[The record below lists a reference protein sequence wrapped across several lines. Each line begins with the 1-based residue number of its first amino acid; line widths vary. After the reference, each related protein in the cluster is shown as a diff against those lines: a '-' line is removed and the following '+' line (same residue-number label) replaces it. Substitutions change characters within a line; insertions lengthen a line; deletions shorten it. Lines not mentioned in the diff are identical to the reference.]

1 MRRLLLSLATLLPI
15 LHATAQ
21 DGLWST
27 VSKDNLKTFLN
38 GRSEVSQLP
47 ASYELVKLNRTQLQ
61 SLQKQAPLVKVGVQS
76 KLSPVRISLPLPVAG
91 QSISSAITESPIL
104 SDALAKQIT
113 GFNTYELKD
122 PVTYGLQGRLSVT
135 PQGVTGI
142 IFTEKGS
149 AYIYPVGPDYPDVH
163 MVYYVKDIPF
173 TLPLLCGT
181 KGESPVSK
189 SNTGSRV
196 QTAVGDCQLRNYRLA
211 VGVTGEY
218 TTWAGGTQAQ
228 ALTYIGITVNDVIAI
243 YQRDAAI
250 TFTLVSNSSTVF
262 TDATTDPY
270 SAASGASATLDENH
284 NALNAA
290 YTNSG
295 YDIGIV
301 FHNGWNGGV
310 ATLGSTCVSFWKG
323 RAAAGLNFGTG
334 SNPTSGP
341 QGPIFANTVA
351 HEMAHQFGVGHTMS
365 SITGGCNGNQNPAT
379 AWEPGGGSTIMAYA
393 GVCSG
398 TAYQTYSD
406 LYFHGGSVLQMVDFA
421 INSATCGTI
430 SSLSNTAPTVTVP
443 ATSYTIPVS
452 TPFMLTA
459 TGADANH
466 NTLYYNWEQMDAG
479 YTYTTTP
486 VSTNP
491 GGPNF
496 RSFPFTTSNTRVFP
510 NLAAVLSGST
520 TTYEV
525 LPSVSRSM
533 NFMVLVRDAASGGGC
548 LAQESVA
555 VNTDASAGAFTVS
568 SQNTATSWTANGTNT
583 ATITWNVANT
593 NAAPVNC
600 SNVDIIL
607 STDGGVTFTD
617 TLAANTPN
625 DGSQAVTIP
634 SLPTAIGRV
643 MVKARGNIFFNVNA
657 ANITISS
664 SCSAN
669 GSSFSPATSV
679 TGVAGNSALDLSLSP
694 VYGSLVTTAGAI
706 SGQLAGTDPAGFLA
720 VYNTTTTSCNSYGNS
735 YRYDSYRFTPSV
747 SGSYTFTRNSG
758 SFLDIFNI
766 YSGDFTPG
774 SPCSNFMMSSCQDAG
789 GLTVVNSYAVT
800 LTAGTYYT
808 LTVGTFNSN
817 TNSPALPDS
826 YSIGVS
832 GPGGLYNNTPSP
844 GAGFN
849 YTYVIVDN
857 ANGLIKAIDAS
868 SDLSNAAT
876 YPVGTTYTIYGLS
889 YSNAVSSGTLNSY
902 AGTSFTSF
910 RNTIL
915 YNPATLCGS
924 VATNTVLVT
933 VTSVLSSAQ
942 LLPLTANKTG
952 NSVNL
957 KWATSSSENS
967 NYFEVWRSANNNTFD
982 QLVGT
987 VYTKGNSADRVDY
1000 ELNDN
1005 SPLPAWN
1012 YYRVKQVAKD
1022 GSISQGNIAKVN
1034 MQQEGSTLTIYP
1046 NPVKSS
1052 FTLTYNANNVETVS
1066 VRIFNSKGSLVY
1078 QSGLSAQTGV
1088 NQYTVPAVSLAQ
1100 GIYVVQVVSSTGS
1113 YTARFIKE

>member
-1 MRRLLLSLATLLPI
+1 MRRLLLSLVTLFPI

-21 DGLWST
+21 DGLWSP

-38 GRSEVSQLP
+38 GRSAVSQLP
-47 ASYELVKLNRTQLQ
+47 ASYELVKLNRSQLQ
-61 SLQKQAPLVKVGVQS
+61 LFQKQAPLVKPGVQS
-76 KLSPVRISLPLPVAG
+76 KISPVRITLPLPVAG
-91 QSISSAITESPIL
+91 ESISSAFTESPIL
-104 SDALAKQIT
+104 SDELAKQMT
-113 GFNTYELKD
+113 GFKTYELKD
-122 PVTYGLQGRLSVT
+122 PVTHGLQGRLSVT
-135 PQGVTGI
+135 AQGVTGL
-142 IFTEKGS
+142 IFTEKGA
-149 AYIYPVGPDYPDVH
+149 AYIYPVSPEYPDVH
-163 MVYYVKDIPF
+163 LVHYVKDIPF
-173 TLPLLCGT
+173 TLPILCGT
-181 KGESPVSK
+181 KGDAAVHQSTS
-189 SNTGSRV
+189 GSRV
-196 QTAVGDCQLRNYRLA
+196 QTAVGDCQLRTYRLA
-211 VGVTGEY
+211 VGATGEY
-218 TTWAGGTQAQ
+218 TAWAGGSQAQ
-228 ALTYIGITVNDVIAI
+228 ALTYIAITVNDVITI

-262 TDATTDPY
+262 INGATDPY
-270 SAASGASATLDENH
+270 SVESGAAATLTENH
-284 NALNAA
+284 STMDAA

-295 YDIGIV
+295 YDLGIV
-301 FHNGWNGGV
+301 FHNGFNGGV
-310 ATLGSTCVSFWKG
+310 ATLGSCCFNIWKG

-334 SNPTSGP
+334 TNPAAGP
-341 QGPIFANTVA
+341 QGPIFVNTVA

-393 GVCSG
+393 GVCTG

-406 LYFHGGSVLQMVDFA
+406 LYFHGGSVLQIMNFA
-421 INSATCGTI
+421 TSGSSCAPT

-479 YTYTTTP
+479 FTYTTTP
-486 VSTNP
+486 SASNT

-496 RSFPFTTSNTRVFP
+496 RSFPSTTSSTRVFP
-510 NLAAVLSGST
+510 NLAAVVSGST

-548 LAQESVA
+548 TAQESVA

-583 ATITWNVANT
+583 ATITWNVAGTNT
-593 NAAPVNC
+593 GSVNC

-657 ANITISS
+657 ANITITS

-669 GSSFSPATSV
+669 GSTFSPTSSV
-679 TGVAGNSALDLSLSP
+679 TGAVGNSALDLSLSP
-694 VYGSLVTTAGAI
+694 VYGSLVTSGGTI
-706 SGQLAGTDPAGFLA
+706 SGQLTASDPAGYLA
-720 VYNTTTTSCNSYGNS
+720 VYNTISTSCDYYNGNT

-747 SGSYTFTRNSG
+747 SGSYTFSRNSG
-758 SFLDIFNI
+758 SFYDIFNV
-766 YSGDFTPG
+766 YSGDFTPT
-774 SPCSNFMMSSCQDAG
+774 SPCTNFMMSSCQDVG
-789 GLTVVNSYAVT
+789 GLAVVNSYSVT
-800 LTAGTYYT
+800 LNAGQYYT
-808 LTVGTFNSN
+808 LTVGSFNGAN
-817 TNSPALPDS
+817 PTLPEN
-826 YSIGVS
+826 YTIGVS

-857 ANGLIKAIDAS
+857 ATGLIKAIDAS

-889 YSNAVSSGTLNSY
+889 YSNAVSLATLNSY

-924 VATNTVLVT
+924 VASNTVLVT

-957 KWATSSSENS
+957 KWATNSSENS
-967 NYFEVWRSANNNTFD
+967 NYFEVWRSGNNTTFD

-987 VYTKGNSADRVDY
+987 VFAKGNSTDRVDY

-1034 MQQEGSTLTIYP
+1034 MQQAGSTLSLYP

-1078 QSGLSAQTGV
+1078 TSGLSAQTGV
-1088 NQYTVPAVSLAQ
+1088 NQYTVPATSLAQ

-1113 YTARFIKE
+1113 YTARFVKE

>member
-21 DGLWST
+21 DGLWSP
-27 VSKDNLKTFLN
+27 VAKENLKTFLN
-38 GRSEVSQLP
+38 GRTEVSQLP
-47 ASYELVKLNRTQLQ
+47 ASYELVKLNRSQFQ
-61 SLQKQAPLVKVGVQS
+61 SLQKQAPLVKQGVQS

-91 QSISSAITESPIL
+91 QSISSAFTESPIL
-104 SDALAKQIT
+104 SDELANQMT
-113 GFNTYELKD
+113 GFKTYELKD
-122 PVTYGLQGRLSVT
+122 PVTLGLQGRLSVT
-135 PQGVTGI
+135 AQGVTGL
-142 IFTEKGS
+142 IFTEKGT
-149 AYIYPVGPDYPDVH
+149 AYIYPVSPAYPDVH
-163 MVYYVKDIPF
+163 LVHYVKDIPF
-173 TLPLLCGT
+173 TLPILCGT
-181 KGESPVSK
+181 KGDVSARL
-189 SNTGSRV
+189 NTSGSRV
-196 QTAVGDCQLRNYRLA
+196 QTAVGDCQLRTYRLA
-211 VGVTGEY
+211 VGATGEY
-218 TTWAGGTQAQ
+218 TTWAGGSQAQ
-228 ALTYIGITVNDVIAI
+228 ALTYIAITVNDVITI

-262 TDATTDPY
+262 TDAATDPY
-270 SAASGASATLDENH
+270 SAGGGAGATLDENH

-334 SNPTSGP
+334 SNPASGP
-341 QGPIFANTVA
+341 QGPIFVNTVA

-393 GVCSG
+393 GVCTG

-406 LYFHGGSVLQMVDFA
+406 LYFHGGSVLQIMNFA
-421 INSATCGTI
+421 TSGSSCAPT

-443 ATSYTIPVS
+443 GNSYTIPVS

-459 TGADANH
+459 TGADVNH
-466 NTLYYNWEQMDAG
+466 NTLYYSWEQMDAG
-479 YTYTTTP
+479 YTFTTTP
-486 VSTNP
+486 AATNTN
-491 GGPNF
+491 GPNF
-496 RSFPFTTSNTRVFP
+496 RSFPFTTTSTRVFP
-510 NLAAVLSGST
+510 NMAAVVSGST

-525 LPSVSRSM
+525 LPSVSRAM

-548 LAQESVA
+548 TAQESVA

-593 NAAPVNC
+593 TAAPVSC

-617 TLAANTPN
+617 TLAANTAN
-625 DGSQAVTIP
+625 DGSQAITIP

-669 GSSFSPATSV
+669 GASFAPTASV
-679 TGVAGNSALDLSLSP
+679 TGAAGNSALDLSLSP
-694 VYGSLVTTAGAI
+694 VYGSLITSGGTI
-706 SGQLAGTDPAGFLA
+706 SGQLASTDPAGFLA
-720 VYNTTTTSCNSYGNS
+720 VYNTITSSCNSYGNT

-747 SGSYTFTRNSG
+747 SGSYTFSLNSG
-758 SFLDIFNI
+758 SFYDIFNI

-774 SPCSNFMMSSCQDAG
+774 SPCTNFMMSSCQDIG
-789 GLTVVNSYAVT
+789 GLTVVNSYSVT

-808 LTVGTFNSN
+808 LTVGSFSGANPT
-817 TNSPALPDS
+817 LPDN
-826 YSIGVS
+826 YVIGVS
-832 GPGGLYNNTPSP
+832 GPGGLYNNTPNP

-857 ANGLIKAIDAS
+857 ATGLIKAINAS
-868 SDLSNAAT
+868 SDLSNATT

-889 YSNAVSSGTLNSY
+889 YSNAVSVATLNTY

-924 VATNTVLVT
+924 VASNTVLVT

-952 NSVNL
+952 NSINL
-957 KWATSSSENS
+957 KWAATSSQSGS
-967 NYFEVWRSANNNTFD
+967 YFEVWRSANNSTFD
-982 QLVGT
+982 QLVAT
-987 VYTKGNSADRVDY
+987 VPVQDNSDARVDY
-1000 ELNDN
+1000 EVNDN

-1012 YYRVKQVAKD
+1012 YYRVKLVTADGHVAL
-1022 GSISQGNIAKVN
+1022 GNIARVN
-1034 MQQEGSTLTIYP
+1034 MQQEGSTVTIYP

-1052 FTLTYNANNVETVS
+1052 FTLTYNANTVETVS

-1078 QSGLSAQTGV
+1078 TSGLSAQTGV
-1088 NQYTVPAVSLAQ
+1088 NQYTVPATSLVQ

-1113 YTARFIKE
+1113 YTARFVKE

>member
-1 MRRLLLSLATLLPI
+1 MRRLLLSLVTLFPI

-21 DGLWST
+21 DGLWSP
-27 VSKDNLKTFLN
+27 VPKDNLKTFLN
-38 GRSEVSQLP
+38 GRSAVSQLP
-47 ASYELVKLNRTQLQ
+47 ASYELVKLNRSQLQ
-61 SLQKQAPLVKVGVQS
+61 SLQKQAPLVKQGVQS
-76 KLSPVRISLPLPVAG
+76 KLSPVRISLPLPVAN
-91 QSISSAITESPIL
+91 QSISSAFTESPIL
-104 SDALAKQIT
+104 SDELAKQMT
-113 GFNTYELKD
+113 GFKTYELKD
-122 PVTYGLQGRLSVT
+122 PVTQGLQGRLSVT
-135 PQGVTGI
+135 AQGVTGL
-142 IFTEKGS
+142 IFTEQGA
-149 AYIYPVGPDYPDVH
+149 AYIYPVSPEYPDVH
-163 MVYYVKDIPF
+163 LVHYVKDIPF
-173 TLPLLCGT
+173 TLPILCGT
-181 KGESPVSK
+181 KGDVPARQSTS
-189 SNTGSRV
+189 GSRV
-196 QTAVGDCQLRNYRLA
+196 QTAVGDCQLRTYRLA
-211 VGVTGEY
+211 VGATGEY
-218 TTWAGGTQAQ
+218 TAWAGSQAQ
-228 ALTYIGITVNDVIAI
+228 ALTYIAITVNDVITI

-270 SAASGASATLDENH
+270 SAGGGAGATLDENH

-295 YDIGIV
+295 YDLGIV

-310 ATLGSTCVSFWKG
+310 ATLGSCCFSIWKG

-334 SNPTSGP
+334 SNPASGP
-341 QGPIFANTVA
+341 QGPIFVNTVA

-365 SITGGCNGNQNPAT
+365 SITGGCNGNQMPAT

-393 GVCSG
+393 GVCTG

-406 LYFHGGSVLQMVDFA
+406 LYFHGGSVLQIMDFA
-421 INSATCGTI
+421 TSGSSCAPT

-479 YTYTTTP
+479 YTFNTTP
-486 VSTNP
+486 AATNP
-491 GGPNF
+491 NGPNF
-496 RSFPFTTSNTRVFP
+496 RSFPFTTSSTRVFP
-510 NLAAVLSGST
+510 NLAAVVSGST

-548 LAQESVA
+548 TAQESVA

-568 SQNTATSWTANGTNT
+568 SQGTATSWTANGTNT

-593 NAAPVNC
+593 TAAPVSC
-600 SNVDIIL
+600 ANVDIIL

-617 TLAANTPN
+617 TLAANTAN
-625 DGSQAVTIP
+625 DGSQAITIP

-657 ANITISS
+657 ANITITS

-669 GSSFSPATSV
+669 GSTFSPTSSV
-679 TGVAGNSALDLSLSP
+679 VGAAGNSALDLSLSP
-694 VYGSLVTTAGAI
+694 VYGTAVAI
-706 SGQLAGTDPAGFLA
+706 SGTLSSSDPSSLLAA
-720 VYNTTTTSCNSYGNS
+720 YNLTNSGCNLYGNT
-735 YRYDSYRFTPSV
+735 YKYDTYRFTPSV
-747 SGSYTFTRNSG
+747 SGSYTFTRSTG
-758 SFLDIFNI
+758 SIYDIFSL
-766 YSGDFTPG
+766 YLDTYTPG
-774 SPCSNFMMSSCQDAG
+774 SPCNNLIMSSLQYNGSLGVA
-789 GLTVVNSYAVT
+789 NNYSVT
-800 LTAGTYYT
+800 LTAGVYYT
-808 LTVGTFNSN
+808 MAVGTFNAS
-817 TNSPALPDS
+817 TNQPTLDDS
-826 YSIGVS
+826 YTIGVS
-832 GPGGLYNNTPSP
+832 GPGGLYNNTPNP

-857 ANGLIKAIDAS
+857 ATGLIKAIDAS
-868 SDLSNAAT
+868 SNLSNGTT

-889 YSNAVSSGTLNSY
+889 YSNAVSVATLNGY

-924 VATNTVLVT
+924 VASNTVQVT

-957 KWATSSSENS
+957 KWATAASQKSS
-967 NYFEVWRSANNNTFD
+967 YFEIWRSANNSSFD

-987 VYTKGNSADRVDY
+987 VPAQNNNSARIDY
-1000 ELNDN
+1000 ELKDN
-1005 SPLPAWN
+1005 SPLAAWN
-1012 YYRVKQVAKD
+1012 YYRIKQVDMD
-1022 GSISQGNIAKVN
+1022 GNTVQGNIARVN
-1034 MQQEGSTLTIYP
+1034 MQQEGSTVTIYP

-1052 FTLTYNANNVETVS
+1052 FTLTYNANTVETVS

-1078 QSGLSAQTGV
+1078 TSGLAAQTGV
-1088 NQYTVPAVSLAQ
+1088 NQYTVPATSLAQ
-1100 GIYVVQVVSSTGS
+1100 GIYVVQVISSTGS